1 MFHLITCLFVFLF
14 VCFGGRRGNWHVF
27 FLKTP
32 SRFAD
37 AVFFWYFSNQKS
49 SPLQSFVES
58 GLVDCPFLISEAW
71 NSSLIQAGIRFS

>member
-1 MFHLITCLFVFLF
+1 MFDLITCLFFCLLTF
-14 VCFGGRRGNWHVF
+14 WRKKGGIGTFF

-37 AVFFWYFSNQKS
+37 ADFSNQKS
-49 SPLQSFVES
+49 SPLQSFMES
-58 GLVDCPFLISEAW
+58 GLVDCSFLISEAW

>member
-1 MFHLITCLFVFLF
+1 MFDLITCLFVFLF
-14 VCFGGRRGNWHVF
+14 VCFGGRRGNWHGFFENTLEICRCCFF
-27 FLKTP
+27 FL
-32 SRFAD
+32 
-37 AVFFWYFSNQKS
+37 YFSNQKS